1 MPIFLVKS
9 HPYPP
14 NLDTR
19 VLEIEADAF
28 SYNDHSGCFE
38 FRTDSTLVAAVPSSG
53 VFAVVEEDA
62 EFDDYVGSSDP
73 DDEGCPLEEFLN
85 SLVCPE
91 CGETHE
97 DEDDPTPQEP
107 AVPEAVAPS
116 PERAG
121 IEFRRFRGEPTWGV
135 SYKGVFAPYFVDSQ
149 SIPEY
154 VRDAAELLQSGI
166 IPVENLITA
175 PLSECPLAEPPNE

>member
-1 MPIFLVKS
+1 MSIFLVKS

-14 NLDTR
+14 NLDVH
-19 VLEIEADAF
+19 VLEIEADTF

-38 FRTDSTLVAAVPSSG
+38 FRADSVLVAALPSSG

-62 EFDDYVGSSDP
+62 EFDDYVASSEP
-73 DDEGCPLEEFLN
+73 DDEGSLEESLN

-91 CGETHE
+91 CGEIHG

-107 AVPEAVAPS
+107 AVLEAIAPS
-116 PERAG
+116 PEKAVV
-121 IEFRRFRGEPTWGV
+121 EFRRYRGKPTWGV

-154 VRDAAELLQSGI
+154 VPEAAELLQSGI
-166 IPVENLITA
+166 IPVKNLITA

>member
-73 DDEGCPLEEFLN
+73 DDEGCPLEESLN

-91 CGETHE
+91 CGEIVSDE
-97 DEDDPTPQEP
+97 DEPAQQSAVTE
-107 AVPEAVAPS
+107 AVPPS
-116 PERAG
+116 PEKATVEYRYYH
-121 IEFRRFRGEPTWGV
+121 GEPTLGVVYKSRFIPYFGV
-135 SYKGVFAPYFVDSQ
+135 SDDLRRSLANLT
-149 SIPEY
+149 
-154 VRDAAELLQSGI
+154 AEIETMPDFGNFL
-166 IPVENLITA
+166 TA
-175 PLSECPLAEPPNE
+175 PLSECPLAEPSNE

>member
-1 MPIFLVKS
+1 MSIFLVKS

-14 NLDTR
+14 NLDVH
-19 VLEIEADAF
+19 VLEIEADTF

-38 FRTDSTLVAAVPSSG
+38 FRADSVQVAAVPSSG

-62 EFDDYVGSSDP
+62 EFDDYVASSEP
-73 DDEGCPLEEFLN
+73 DDEGSLEEFLN

-91 CGETHE
+91 CGEIHE
-97 DEDDPTPQEP
+97 DNPTPQEP

-116 PERAG
+116 PEREG

-135 SYKGVFAPYFVDSQ
+135 SYRGLFIPYFCDGSTPPKFVQ
-149 SIPEY
+149 ECAESI
-154 VRDAAELLQSGI
+154 QSGT
-166 IPVENLITA
+166 VDLEGLITA